1 MWRKDA
7 QMAKTGKTS
16 FEKKCE
22 ILSDLWTDYRD
33 DEDFK
38 DFFEYNDLGVPMAY
52 GLVAKLIEKLTP
64 DGVRYIE
71 DSFRLLLE
79 GLETE
84 DTCFDSL
91 SDLLDRD

>member
-1 MWRKDA
+1 
-7 QMAKTGKTS
+7 MAKTGKTS
-16 FEKKCE
+16 FEIKCE

-33 DEDFK
+33 DENFK

-84 DTCFDSL
+84 DTGFDSL
-91 SDLLDRD
+91 SDLLELD

>member
-1 MWRKDA
+1 L
-7 QMAKTGKTS
+7 AKTGKTS
-16 FEKKCE
+16 FQKKCE
-22 ILSDLWTDYRD
+22 ILSDLWEDYRD

-52 GLVAKLIEKLTP
+52 GLVAKLIEKLTL

-84 DTCFDSL
+84 DTGFDSL
-91 SDLLDRD
+91 SELLAVD

>member
-1 MWRKDA
+1 
-7 QMAKTGKTS
+7 MAKTGKTS

-84 DTCFDSL
+84 DTGFDSL
-91 SDLLDRD
+91 SELLAVD

>member
-1 MWRKDA
+1 
-7 QMAKTGKTS
+7 
-16 FEKKCE
+16 
-22 ILSDLWTDYRD
+22 
-33 DEDFK
+33 
-38 DFFEYNDLGVPMAY
+38 MAY

-84 DTCFDSL
+84 DTGFDSL
-91 SDLLDRD
+91 SDLLELD

>member
-1 MWRKDA
+1 
-7 QMAKTGKTS
+7 MAKTGKTS
-16 FEKKCE
+16 FQKKCE

-52 GLVAKLIEKLTP
+52 GVVAKLIDKLTP

-84 DTCFDSL
+84 DTGFDSL
-91 SDLLDRD
+91 SDLLELD

>member
-1 MWRKDA
+1 
-7 QMAKTGKTS
+7 MAKTGKTS

-84 DTCFDSL
+84 DTGFDSL
-91 SDLLDRD
+91 SDLLDLD

>member
-22 ILSDLWTDYRD
+22 ILSDLFRDYRD

-38 DFFEYNDLGVPMAY
+38 DFFEYNDVGVPLAY

-64 DGVRYIE
+64 EGVRTIE
-71 DSFRLLLE
+71 DSFRLLLS

-84 DTCFDSL
+84 DTGFDSL
-91 SDLLDRD
+91 SDLLEFD

>member
-1 MWRKDA
+1 
-7 QMAKTGKTS
+7 MAKTGKTS
-16 FEKKCE
+16 FQKKCE
-22 ILSDLWTDYRD
+22 ILSDLWEDYRD

-84 DTCFDSL
+84 DTGFDSL
-91 SDLLDRD
+91 SELLAVD